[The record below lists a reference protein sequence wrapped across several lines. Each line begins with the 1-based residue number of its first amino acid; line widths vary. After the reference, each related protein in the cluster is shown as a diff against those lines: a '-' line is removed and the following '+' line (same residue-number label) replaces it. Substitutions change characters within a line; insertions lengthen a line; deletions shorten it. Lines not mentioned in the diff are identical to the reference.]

1 MRVILLWKETKTFF
15 GLSIILNIITKI
27 IDECSSTLFVK
38 ILHEKHS
45 RKMSS
50 RKTFTS
56 YSSRLI
62 PLEFQHNSG
71 IHQGL
76 DDVDLCP
83 AATSNRVQLLAL
95 VHTLWSLLSV
105 LFYKIPWSAIFSKVF
120 ALKLRRINPLLYNIN
135 VFWCSFFLNVSYSS
149 TILEKL
155 DCTVLFMFCLY

>member
-1 MRVILLWKETKTFF
+1 MCDFSQKGPPLT
-15 GLSIILNIITKI
+15 SKI

-56 YSSRLI
+56 NSSELI

-83 AATSNRVQLLAL
+83 AATSNRV
-95 VHTLWSLLSV
+95 
-105 LFYKIPWSAIFSKVF
+105 
-120 ALKLRRINPLLYNIN
+120 
-135 VFWCSFFLNVSYSS
+135 
-149 TILEKL
+149 
-155 DCTVLFMFCLY
+155 

>member
-1 MRVILLWKETKTFF
+1 MPNLKKYIVFVHLFNYVQFF
-15 GLSIILNIITKI
+15 IKRTSSMTSKI

-38 ILHEKHS
+38 IQHEKHS

-56 YSSRLI
+56 NSSGLI

-95 VHTLWSLLSV
+95 VHRYIL
-105 LFYKIPWSAIFSKVF
+105 
-120 ALKLRRINPLLYNIN
+120 NIN
-135 VFWCSFFLNVSYSS
+135 VGTLKGQRWDFFSRQVFFSLIVFICSACS
-149 TILEKL
+149 
-155 DCTVLFMFCLY
+155 

>member
-56 YSSRLI
+56 NSSELI

-83 AATSNRVQLLAL
+83 AATSNRV
-95 VHTLWSLLSV
+95 
-105 LFYKIPWSAIFSKVF
+105 
-120 ALKLRRINPLLYNIN
+120 
-135 VFWCSFFLNVSYSS
+135 
-149 TILEKL
+149 
-155 DCTVLFMFCLY
+155 